1 MQRDVVERPRE
12 RRERTVRDVAGH
24 VEHVGLAAGPGR
36 DEPLREA
43 AVVREQQQARR
54 GLVEA
59 ADGAE
64 PVERPSFFELCIVPR
79 VPGRG
84 FTIAD
89 VYSTGVEFQ
98 VRRGD
103 GGLSRRALR
112 CRHDPVK
119 APHVLTR
126 ARAAETPAAG
136 RRRPTTPS
144 RRAASR
150 SRPACALHSSPLR
163 RRADAAFKLVQRKVK
178 VAPPRERLAP
188 LLCGRLAVPRPRAP
202 PGPRAPRDVAHLLR
216 AQAGERR
223 EPPRRF
229 LGRVRHEASL
239 DSRVAQEVA
248 RVALCCLLA
257 SFFAAP
263 QVVCEHC

>member
-1 MQRDVVERPRE
+1 M
-12 RRERTVRDVAGH
+12 
-24 VEHVGLAAGPGR
+24 
-36 DEPLREA
+36 
-43 AVVREQQQARR
+43 
-54 GLVEA
+54 
-59 ADGAE
+59 
-64 PVERPSFFELCIVPR
+64 LCVVPR

-103 GGLSRRALR
+103 GDL
-112 CRHDPVK
+112 CR
-119 APHVLTR
+119 
-126 ARAAETPAAG
+126 
-136 RRRPTTPS
+136 
-144 RRAASR
+144 R
-150 SRPACALHSSPLR
+150 SREGTSRFDAGPRGGNPGGRTSKTVESVSSRCVTQPAGLCVCTRPLHAIEQTPQC
-163 RRADAAFKLVQRKVK
+163 KLVQRKVK

-188 LLCGRLAVPRPRAP
+188 LLRRRLAVPRPRAP

-223 EPPRRF
+223 EPARRV
-229 LGRVRHEASL
+229 LRRVRHEASL

-257 SFFAAP
+257 SFFAAS
-263 QVVCEHC
+263 QEVCERCCCCQECESCILLEVGGRQVAFLADPVAPAFWQECEFDASVCLLFGV

>member
-1 MQRDVVERPRE
+1 MQRDVVERRRQ
-12 RRERTVRDVAGH
+12 RRERGVRDVARH
-24 VEHVGLAAGPGR
+24 VEHVGLAAGSGR

-64 PVERPSFFELCIVPR
+64 RRKPRRQDVEDR
-79 VPGRG
+79 
-84 FTIAD
+84 
-89 VYSTGVEFQ
+89 
-98 VRRGD
+98 RRG
-103 GGLSRRALR
+103 LVALR
-112 CRHDPVK
+112 H
-119 APHVLTR
+119 
-126 ARAAETPAAG
+126 AAG
-136 RRRPTTPS
+136 G
-144 RRAASR
+144 
-150 SRPACALHSSPLR
+150 PACLHSSPSR

-188 LLCGRLAVPRPRAP
+188 LLRRRLAVPRPRAP
-202 PGPRAPRDVAHLLR
+202 PGPRAPRDVVHLLR

-223 EPPRRF
+223 EPARRV
-229 LGRVRHEASL
+229 LRRVRHEASL

-257 SFFAAP
+257 SFFAAS
-263 QVVCEHC
+263 QVVGEHCCCC

>member
-1 MQRDVVERPRE
+1 MHSPAGARAGLHD
-12 RRERTVRDVAGH
+12 RRC
-24 VEHVGLAAGPGR
+24 LLYGR
-36 DEPLREA
+36 
-43 AVVREQQQARR
+43 
-54 GLVEA
+54 
-59 ADGAE
+59 
-64 PVERPSFFELCIVPR
+64 R
-79 VPGRG
+79 VPG
-84 FTIAD
+84 A
-89 VYSTGVEFQ
+89 
-98 VRRGD
+98 
-103 GGLSRRALR
+103 SRRWRLL
-112 CRHDPVK
+112 PSS
-119 APHVLTR
+119 LTLS
-126 ARAAETPAAG
+126 P
-136 RRRPTTPS
+136 
-144 RRAASR
+144 R
-150 SRPACALHSSPLR
+150 SREGTSRFDAGPRGGNPGGRTSKTDDSVSSRCVTQPAGLCGCTRPLHAIEQTLR
-163 RRADAAFKLVQRKVK
+163 FKLVQRKVK

-223 EPPRRF
+223 EPARRF